1 MILLVF
7 ESEEGVK
14 FGGFIQDFI
23 VLESDTIEINEH
35 NYNNEDFLFSL
46 DKMKVYNAIYNYD
59 FKEHYYYSNGH
70 LFINK
75 DYLNFQDALFFS
87 ESNDKCFLDNCKSDF
102 LEGNQYW
109 GGILTILP
117 FNAEKTYHSM
127 KLLEAFQ
134 VIIDKNE

>member
-7 ESEEGVK
+7 ESEEGIK
-14 FGGFIQDFI
+14 FGGFIQDFT
-23 VLESDTIEINEH
+23 VGYSKETKINEH
-35 NYNNEDFLFSL
+35 NYNNEDFVFSL
-46 DKMKVYNAIYNYD
+46 DKMQVYNAIYNYD
-59 FKEHYYYSNGH
+59 FKEDYYYSRGH
-70 LFINK
+70 LFIEK
-75 DYLNFQDALFFS
+75 DFLQFNGAFFFD
-87 ESNDKCFLDNCKSDF
+87 EDNDKCFLDHCKSGF

-117 FNAEKTYHSM
+117 SNVGKTYHSM